1 MRCVTLRAMAKEHL
15 SIRAEQETIAKL
27 RGIAAAL
34 SKRASGTEVTLSD
47 ATRIALERG
56 VEVLERELDP
66 KGAKPARKPKP

>member
-1 MRCVTLRAMAKEHL
+1 MAKEHL

-66 KGAKPARKPKP
+66 KGAKPARKPKS